1 MGLLSVRI
9 SGSLTLVPALETPPP
24 IGLQCPTS
32 NYRFSFILLD
42 FIFFM
47 FSDYLLE
54 ACSFN

>member
-1 MGLLSVRI
+1 VRI